1 MIEQLKEA
9 FFAEYISF
17 IEFFPR
23 LIIGLIGLV
32 VVYVVGKGLAS
43 GVLQILKRSSFPST
57 YHTFFSKLIKG
68 VALFLGVI
76 LFLNLIGYGAL
87 AASLLAGGGL
97 TAVMLGFAFKDIG
110 ENFLAGFFLVF
121 SRPFNKNDVIETD
134 GITGTVKEIQLR
146 HTHIRTA
153 DGCDVFV
160 PSAQLFT
167 KPLFNYT
174 LDGLR
179 RGSFTV
185 GIDYSNDAEKA
196 IEILLEITNTTT
208 GVLDE
213 PKSGVSVSSL
223 LPSYIELSITF
234 WINAKDQEHGLA
246 IVRSRLMNRIK
257 NALRDH
263 GYTLSSD
270 VTTALTMETLD
281 VSVSQKEESKS

>member
-17 IEFFPR
+17 IDFFPR
-23 LIIGLIGLV
+23 LLIGLFALV
-32 VVYVVGKGLAS
+32 VVYMVGKGVAS

-57 YHTFFSKLIKG
+57 YHSFFSKLIKG

-76 LFLNLIGYGAL
+76 LFLNLIGYGTL

-153 DGCDVFV
+153 EGCDVFV

>member
-1 MIEQLKEA
+1 MVEQLKEA
-9 FFAEYISF
+9 FLAEYVSF
-17 IEFFPR
+17 IDFFPR
-23 LIIGLIGLV
+23 LLIGVFSLII
-32 VVYVVGKGLAS
+32 VYMIGMGLAS

-57 YHTFFSKLIKG
+57 YHSFFSKLIKG

-76 LFLNLIGYGAL
+76 LFLNLIGYGTL

-153 DGCDVFV
+153 EGCDVFV

-179 RGSFTV
+179 RGTFTV
-185 GIDYSNDAEKA
+185 GIDYANDAEKA
-196 IEILLEITNTTT
+196 VSLLLEIMNTTK
-208 GVLDE
+208 GVLSE
-213 PKSGVSVSSL
+213 PKSGVSINGL
-223 LPSYIELSITF
+223 MPSYVELRINF
-234 WINAKDQEHGLA
+234 WIDATDQEYGLA
-246 IVRSRLMNRIK
+246 AVRSRLMNRCK
-257 NALRDH
+257 NELRDQ

-270 VTTALTMETLD
+270 VTTALTMGPLD

>member
-17 IEFFPR
+17 IDFFPR
-23 LIIGLIGLV
+23 LLIGLFALV
-32 VVYVVGKGLAS
+32 VVYIIGKGLAS

-57 YHTFFSKLIKG
+57 YHSFFSKLIKG

-263 GYTLSSD
+263 GFTLSSD

>member
-1 MIEQLKEA
+1 MVEQLKEA
-9 FFAEYISF
+9 FLAEYVSF
-17 IEFFPR
+17 IDFFPR
-23 LIIGLIGLV
+23 LLIGVFSLII
-32 VVYVVGKGLAS
+32 VYMIGKGLAS

-57 YHTFFSKLIKG
+57 YHSFFSILIKG

-76 LFLNLIGYGAL
+76 LFLNLIGYGTL

-153 DGCDVFV
+153 EGCDVFV

-179 RGSFTV
+179 RGTFTV
-185 GIDYSNDAEKA
+185 GIDYANDAEKA
-196 IEILLEITNTTT
+196 VSLLLEIMNTTK
-208 GVLDE
+208 GVLSE
-213 PKSGVSVSSL
+213 PKSGVSINGL
-223 LPSYIELSITF
+223 MPSYVELRINF
-234 WINAKDQEHGLA
+234 WIDATDQEYGLA
-246 IVRSRLMNRIK
+246 AVRSRLMNRCK
-257 NALRDH
+257 NELRDQ

-270 VTTALTMETLD
+270 VTTALTMGPLD

>member
-17 IEFFPR
+17 IDFFPR
-23 LIIGLIGLV
+23 LLIGLFALV
-32 VVYVVGKGLAS
+32 VVYIIGKGLAS

-76 LFLNLIGYGAL
+76 LFLNLIGYGTL

-263 GYTLSSD
+263 GFTLSSD

>member
-17 IEFFPR
+17 IDFFPR
-23 LIIGLIGLV
+23 LLIGLFALV
-32 VVYVVGKGLAS
+32 VVYIVGKGLAS

-76 LFLNLIGYGAL
+76 LFLNLIGYGTL

-263 GYTLSSD
+263 GFTLSSD

>member
-76 LFLNLIGYGAL
+76 LFLNLIGYGTL

-263 GYTLSSD
+263 GFTLSSD

>member
-17 IEFFPR
+17 IDFFPR
-23 LIIGLIGLV
+23 LLIGLFALV
-32 VVYVVGKGLAS
+32 VVYMVGKGVAS

-57 YHTFFSKLIKG
+57 YHSFFSKLIKG

-76 LFLNLIGYGAL
+76 LFLNLIGYGTL

-153 DGCDVFV
+153 EGCDVFV

-263 GYTLSSD
+263 GFTLSSD

-281 VSVSQKEESKS
+281 VSVSQKGESKS

>member
-1 MIEQLKEA
+1 MVEQLKEA
-9 FFAEYISF
+9 FLAEYVSF
-17 IEFFPR
+17 IDFFPR
-23 LIIGLIGLV
+23 LLIGVFSLII
-32 VVYVVGKGLAS
+32 VYMIGKGLAS

-57 YHTFFSKLIKG
+57 YHSFFSKLIKG

-76 LFLNLIGYGAL
+76 LFLNLIGYGTL

-153 DGCDVFV
+153 EGCDVFV

-179 RGSFTV
+179 RGTFTV
-185 GIDYSNDAEKA
+185 GIDYANDAEKA
-196 IEILLEITNTTT
+196 VSLLLEIMNTTK
-208 GVLDE
+208 GVLSE
-213 PKSGVSVSSL
+213 PKSGVSINGL
-223 LPSYIELSITF
+223 MPSYVELRINF
-234 WINAKDQEHGLA
+234 WIDATDQEYGLA
-246 IVRSRLMNRIK
+246 AVRSRLMNRCK
-257 NALRDH
+257 NELRDQ

-270 VTTALTMETLD
+270 VTTALTMGPLD

>member
-153 DGCDVFV
+153 EGCDVFV

-281 VSVSQKEESKS
+281 VSVSQKEENRS

>member
-1 MIEQLKEA
+1 MTEQLKEA

-23 LIIGLIGLV
+23 LIIGLIALI
-32 VVYVVGKGLAS
+32 VVYIVGKGLAS

-57 YHTFFSKLIKG
+57 YHSFFSKLIKG

-76 LFLNLIGYGAL
+76 LFLNLIGYGTL

-153 DGCDVFV
+153 EGCDVFV

-185 GIDYSNDAEKA
+185 GIDYSNDAAKA

-213 PKSGVSVSSL
+213 PKSGVSVSGL
-223 LPSYIELSITF
+223 MPSYIELSITF

>member
-23 LIIGLIGLV
+23 FIIGLIALV
-32 VVYVVGKGLAS
+32 VVYIVGKGLAS

-76 LFLNLIGYGAL
+76 LFLNLIGYGSL

-153 DGCDVFV
+153 EGCDVFV

-196 IEILLEITNTTT
+196 IEILLEITNNTT

-213 PKSGVSVSSL
+213 PKSGVSVSGL

>member
-1 MIEQLKEA
+1 MVQQLKDA
-9 FFAEYISF
+9 FLNEYYSLID
-17 IEFFPR
+17 FFPR
-23 LIIGLIGLV
+23 LIIGLIALFA
-32 VVYVVGKGLAS
+32 VYFVGKALAS
-43 GVLQILKRSSFPST
+43 GVLQVLKRSSFPTT
-57 YHTFFSKLIKG
+57 YHSYFSKLIKG
-68 VALFLGVI
+68 VALFLGFI
-76 LFLNLIGYGAL
+76 LFLNLIGYGTL

-153 DGCDVFV
+153 EGCDVFV

-196 IEILLEITNTTT
+196 MAMLLEITNNTP
-208 GVLDE
+208 GVLYE
-213 PKSGVSVSSL
+213 PKAGVSCSAL
-223 LPSYIELSITF
+223 LPSYVELRVNF
-234 WINAKDQEHGLA
+234 WIDATDQEQGLST
-246 IVRSRLMNRIK
+246 VRSRLMNICK
-257 NALRDH
+257 NRLRKD

-270 VTTALTMETLD
+270 VTTALTMQPVD
-281 VSVSQKEESKS
+281 VNLNQQSNL

>member
-1 MIEQLKEA
+1 MVEQLKEA
-9 FFAEYISF
+9 FLAEYVSF
-17 IEFFPR
+17 IDFFPR
-23 LIIGLIGLV
+23 LLIGVFFLII
-32 VVYVVGKGLAS
+32 VYMIGKGLAS

-57 YHTFFSKLIKG
+57 YHSFFSKLIKG

-76 LFLNLIGYGAL
+76 LFLNLIGYGTL

-153 DGCDVFV
+153 EGCDVFV

-179 RGSFTV
+179 RGTFTV
-185 GIDYSNDAEKA
+185 GIDYANDAEKA
-196 IEILLEITNTTT
+196 VSLLLEIMNTTK
-208 GVLDE
+208 GVLSE
-213 PKSGVSVSSL
+213 PKSGVSINGL
-223 LPSYIELSITF
+223 MPSYVELRINF
-234 WINAKDQEHGLA
+234 WIDATDQEYGLA
-246 IVRSRLMNRIK
+246 AVRSRLMNRCK
-257 NALRDH
+257 NELRDQ

-270 VTTALTMETLD
+270 VTTALTMGPLD

>member
-9 FFAEYISF
+9 FFTEYTAF
-17 IEFFPR
+17 IDFFPR
-23 LIIGLIGLV
+23 LIIGLFALII
-32 VVYVVGKGLAS
+32 VYIIGKGVAS

-57 YHTFFSKLIKG
+57 YHSFFSKVIKG
-68 VALFLGVI
+68 VALFLGLI
-76 LFLNLIGYGAL
+76 LFLNLIGYGTL

-153 DGCDVFV
+153 EGCDVFV

-179 RGSFTV
+179 RGNFKV
-185 GIDYSNDAEKA
+185 GIDYANDAEKA
-196 IEILLEITNTTT
+196 MDLLLKIVNSVD
-208 GVLDE
+208 GVLHD
-213 PKSGVSVSSL
+213 PKAGVSVSGL
-223 LPSYIELSITF
+223 MPSYVELQITF
-234 WINAKDQEHGLA
+234 WIDATDQEHGLA
-246 IVRSRLMNRIK
+246 AVRSRLMNRCK
-257 NALRDH
+257 NSLREH

-270 VTTALTMETLD
+270 VTTALTMDPL
-281 VSVSQKEESKS
+281 SVSLTKQEEAE

>member
-17 IEFFPR
+17 IDFFPR
-23 LIIGLIGLV
+23 LLIGLFALV
-32 VVYVVGKGLAS
+32 VVYMVGKGVAS

-57 YHTFFSKLIKG
+57 YHSFFSKLIKG

-76 LFLNLIGYGAL
+76 LFLNLIGYGTL

-153 DGCDVFV
+153 EGCDVFV

-263 GYTLSSD
+263 GFTLSSD

>member
-17 IEFFPR
+17 IDFFPR
-23 LIIGLIGLV
+23 LLIGLFALV
-32 VVYVVGKGLAS
+32 VVYIIGKGLAS

-76 LFLNLIGYGAL
+76 LFLNLIGYGTL

-134 GITGTVKEIQLR
+134 DITGTVKEIQLR

-153 DGCDVFV
+153 EGCDVFV

-263 GYTLSSD
+263 GFTLSSD

>member
-76 LFLNLIGYGAL
+76 LFLNLIGYGTL

-153 DGCDVFV
+153 EGCDVFV

-263 GYTLSSD
+263 GFTLSSD

>member
-17 IEFFPR
+17 IDFFPR
-23 LIIGLIGLV
+23 LLIGLFALV
-32 VVYVVGKGLAS
+32 VVYIIGKGLAS

-76 LFLNLIGYGAL
+76 LFLNLIGYGTL

-153 DGCDVFV
+153 EGCDVFV

-263 GYTLSSD
+263 GFTLSSD

>member
-17 IEFFPR
+17 IDFFPR
-23 LIIGLIGLV
+23 LLIGLFALV
-32 VVYVVGKGLAS
+32 VVYIIGKGLAS

-146 HTHIRTA
+146 NTHIRTA

-179 RGSFTV
+179 RGTFTV
-185 GIDYSNDAEKA
+185 SIDYANDAEKA
-196 IEILLEITNTTT
+196 VSLLLEIMNTTK
-208 GVLDE
+208 GVLSE
-213 PKSGVSVSSL
+213 PKSGVSINGL
-223 LPSYIELSITF
+223 MPSYVELRINF
-234 WINAKDQEHGLA
+234 WIDATDQEYGLA
-246 IVRSRLMNRIK
+246 AVRSRLMNRCK
-257 NALRDH
+257 NELRDQ
-263 GYTLSSD
+263 GNTLSSD
-270 VTTALTMETLD
+270 VTTALTMGPLD
-281 VSVSQKEESKS
+281 VSVSQ

>member
-1 MIEQLKEA
+1 MIEQLEEA

-76 LFLNLIGYGAL
+76 LFLNLIGYGTL

-153 DGCDVFV
+153 EGCDVFV